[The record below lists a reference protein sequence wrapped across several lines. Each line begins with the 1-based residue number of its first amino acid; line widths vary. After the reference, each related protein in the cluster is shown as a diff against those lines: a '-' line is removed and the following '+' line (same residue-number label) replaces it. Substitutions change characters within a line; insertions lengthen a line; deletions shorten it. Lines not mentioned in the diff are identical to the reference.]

1 MSIYLAYSAENQR
14 IDLQSKPS
22 SFLNWL
28 QNAVVI
34 SLFTD
39 ARCEQDELP
48 QGETDRRGYYGDF
61 ELPQGESLGSKLW
74 TLKREKVIPKT
85 INRARDY
92 ATQALQW
99 LVDDGHLQSVKVTAE
114 RGGLQQINLLI
125 QCQLQDGSWV
135 EPYEHTLG
143 VAA

>member
-1 MSIYLAYSAENQR
+1 MSIYLAYSAEGQR

-22 SFLNWL
+22 SFINWL

-39 ARCEQDELP
+39 ARCEPDELP
-48 QGETDRRGYYGDF
+48 QGETDQRGYYGDF
-61 ELPQGESLGSKLW
+61 ELQEGESLGSKLW
-74 TLKREKVIPKT
+74 TLKREKVTQNT
-85 INRARDY
+85 INRARTY
-92 ATQALQW
+92 ATEALEW
-99 LVDDGHLQSVKVTAE
+99 LLEDHLQNIKVTAE

-125 QCQLQDGSWV
+125 QCQLKDGSW
-135 EPYEHTLG
+135 EAPYEHTLG